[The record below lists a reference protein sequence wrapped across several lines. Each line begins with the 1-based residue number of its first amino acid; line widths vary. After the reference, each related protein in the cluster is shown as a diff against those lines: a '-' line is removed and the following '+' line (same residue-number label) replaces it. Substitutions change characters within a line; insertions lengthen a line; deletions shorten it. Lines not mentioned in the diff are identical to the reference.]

1 MSEKIELKEKI
12 TAVDQNIRELWDA
25 LDADQQKAL
34 KNELFILNRYI
45 SSAKTNNKEAQQH
58 YILTVN
64 EYYNKHWFELQKHP
78 KLLWL
83 LLCMCSYDGSTTFFH
98 EWIGNK
104 KSGTNPN
111 NKKAK
116 FLEQFY
122 PHLKNDELELLAKI
136 TTDKELKE
144 LARNHGYD
152 DATIAKMLK

>member
-12 TAVDQNIRELWDA
+12 AAVDQNVRELWDA
-25 LDADQQKAL
+25 MDAEQQKAL

-45 SSAKTNNKEAQQH
+45 SSVKTGKKEVQQH

-104 KSGTNPN
+104 KAGTDPS
-111 NKKAK
+111 NKRAK
-116 FLEQFY
+116 LLEEFY
-122 PHLKNDELELLAKI
+122 PHLKTDELELLAAI
-136 TTDKELKE
+136 STDKEVKT
-144 LARNHGYD
+144 LARDNGYD
-152 DATIAKMLK
+152 EATIAKKLK